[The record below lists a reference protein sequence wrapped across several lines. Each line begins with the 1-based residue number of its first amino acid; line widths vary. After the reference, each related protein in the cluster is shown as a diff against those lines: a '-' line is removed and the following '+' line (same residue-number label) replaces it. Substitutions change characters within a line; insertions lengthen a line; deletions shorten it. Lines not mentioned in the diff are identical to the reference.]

1 MHFPSQPTAPLIL
14 FNAILVVLLIVLSW
28 RARKAPYKIP
38 AQSRLVCWLLVFVC
52 MIFPFYD
59 VDFFNYIELMDVLKY
74 QGNDL
79 DSIKGELLQFEWP
92 YYYIGRLVNYNY
104 LPFRIVV
111 WGGAMVFY
119 ILTMR
124 RLDLNP
130 NVFIL
135 YFTIIALLLISYG
148 RVTLAWAIAFYGYS
162 FIVKPIEK
170 KGRLWSYLLGVSLIA
185 VSLLFHKT
193 AILLPVVF
201 LLTAIKLNKW
211 SVASLLIAFPF
222 LVYLANSQLLLE
234 VLSMSQD
241 ESSILNVGT
250 AQLYMTSDADRMGI
264 AAVLQEVLRAMV
276 FYGFLLICVLRL
288 LGKKGINK
296 VPKPIKSY
304 IDVSIWL
311 ICISSI
317 FAFTTSAN
325 THLIYYRFLNFAVFP
340 MTVSLSYLTSN
351 GQSYKQ
357 ISVLNYCAV
366 AYTIYRLLY
375 ALYLAN

>member
-28 RARKAPYKIP
+28 RARKAPYIIP

-59 VDFFNYIELMDVLKY
+59 VDFFNYIELMDILKY

-170 KGRLWSYLLGVSLIA
+170 KSAL
-185 VSLLFHKT
+185 
-193 AILLPVVF
+193 
-201 LLTAIKLNKW
+201 
-211 SVASLLIAFPF
+211 
-222 LVYLANSQLLLE
+222 
-234 VLSMSQD
+234 VLSSRCFVD
-241 ESSILNVGT
+241 SRIIT
-250 AQLYMTSDADRMGI
+250 
-264 AAVLQEVLRAMV
+264 
-276 FYGFLLICVLRL
+276 
-288 LGKKGINK
+288 
-296 VPKPIKSY
+296 
-304 IDVSIWL
+304 
-311 ICISSI
+311 
-317 FAFTTSAN
+317 
-325 THLIYYRFLNFAVFP
+325 FP
-340 MTVSLSYLTSN
+340 
-351 GQSYKQ
+351 
-357 ISVLNYCAV
+357 
-366 AYTIYRLLY
+366 
-375 ALYLAN
+375 